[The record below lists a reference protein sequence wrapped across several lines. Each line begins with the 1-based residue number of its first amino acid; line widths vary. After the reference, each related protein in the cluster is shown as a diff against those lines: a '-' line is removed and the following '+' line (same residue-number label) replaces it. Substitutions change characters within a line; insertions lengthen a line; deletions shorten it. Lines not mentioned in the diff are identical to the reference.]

1 MTNLE
6 RRKQAA
12 AHAFRTQP
20 RGKYFDAQSS
30 IAALSQY
37 YGEVLDNSEL
47 NEMAKESPEL
57 LKPTTICDPN
67 NHYTEWHP
75 NAYIR
80 QNIRHEI
87 YDYLDKQFN
96 RR

>member
-12 AHAFRTQP
+12 AHDFRTRP
-20 RGKYFDAQSS
+20 RSKYFDAQSR

-67 NHYTEWHP
+67 NHYDEWHP
-75 NAYIR
+75 DAYIR

-96 RR
+96 GR

>member
-6 RRKQAA
+6 QRKQAA
-12 AHAFRTQP
+12 VNAFWTQP

-30 IAALSQY
+30 IVALSQY

-57 LKPTTICDPN
+57 LRPTTICDPN
-67 NHYTEWHP
+67 NHYKEWHP

-87 YDYLDKQFN
+87 YDYLYKQC
-96 RR
+96 R